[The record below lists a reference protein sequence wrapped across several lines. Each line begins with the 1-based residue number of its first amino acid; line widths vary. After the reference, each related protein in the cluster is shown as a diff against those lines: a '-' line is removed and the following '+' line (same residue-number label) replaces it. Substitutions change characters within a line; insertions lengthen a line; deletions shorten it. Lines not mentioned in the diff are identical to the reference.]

1 MSIPV
6 YTHTQSLTALW
17 VFPSVLPGPH
27 CSLTVSQTGRA
38 IKFAVDHVFASSN
51 RARQVKN
58 RIAVVVTD
66 GKSQD
71 DVVNVPLLRSGASVK
86 PSHGYLGDPYLEAME
101 PQGGSSSQHV
111 GESCNI
117 INITSLALFFQHP
130 LYGLNGSLST
140 IHCCLCLLRWMPVWR
155 PELRALQCLL
165 LESAVRSPPQSW
177 YPSPTGRH
185 LPMSYTPKITPPL
198 TSFKVPWS
206 RSSVKVD
213 I

>member
-51 RARQVKN
+51 RASQVKN

-86 PSHGYLGDPYLEAME
+86 PSHGYLGDPYL
-101 PQGGSSSQHV
+101 
-111 GESCNI
+111 
-117 INITSLALFFQHP
+117 
-130 LYGLNGSLST
+130 
-140 IHCCLCLLRWMPVWR
+140 
-155 PELRALQCLL
+155 
-165 LESAVRSPPQSW
+165 
-177 YPSPTGRH
+177 
-185 LPMSYTPKITPPL
+185 
-198 TSFKVPWS
+198 
-206 RSSVKVD
+206 
-213 I
+213 

>member
-6 YTHTQSLTALW
+6 HTHTQSLTALW

-86 PSHGYLGDPYLEAME
+86 PSHGYLGDPYL
-101 PQGGSSSQHV
+101 
-111 GESCNI
+111 
-117 INITSLALFFQHP
+117 
-130 LYGLNGSLST
+130 
-140 IHCCLCLLRWMPVWR
+140 
-155 PELRALQCLL
+155 
-165 LESAVRSPPQSW
+165 
-177 YPSPTGRH
+177 
-185 LPMSYTPKITPPL
+185 
-198 TSFKVPWS
+198 
-206 RSSVKVD
+206 
-213 I
+213 